1 MLKRCDI
8 EEAIS
13 FFQQQGD
20 LDVMDQSMLN
30 ALTYL
35 ESHELRGHVMPEYG
49 RIELRFSNGG
59 CPLTMII
66 EFDPDRETCTASI
79 KLPMNCVKEKRASLG
94 ELLHR
99 INYITVLGE
108 WELDPSDGECGVKY
122 THFIGDMAMSV
133 RQAERLIDITLMEAH
148 RYEDTIIP
156 LMMGREPDP
165 NDACEEYRKMMTG
178 DDEGGMGFRRML
190 LEALKSRRKHAD
202 ATVTGDAPMEE
213 ADAI

>member
-13 FFQQQGD
+13 FFQKQGD
-20 LDVMDQSMLN
+20 LDIMDQSMLN
-30 ALTYL
+30 TLTYL

-66 EFDPDRETCTASI
+66 EFDPDRETGTASI
-79 KLPMNCVKEKRASLG
+79 KLPMNCVKEKRAVLG

-108 WELDPSDGECGVKY
+108 WELDPNDGECGVKY
-122 THFIGDMAMSV
+122 THFIGDTAMSV

-148 RYEDTIIP
+148 RYEDTVIP

-165 NDACEEYRKMMTG
+165 DDACDEYKKMMTG
-178 DDEGGMGFRRML
+178 DDEGRSGFRRML
-190 LEALKSRRKHAD
+190 MEALKARRKQNGED
-202 ATVTGDAPMEE
+202 AGEDELMDEVE
-213 ADAI
+213 AI